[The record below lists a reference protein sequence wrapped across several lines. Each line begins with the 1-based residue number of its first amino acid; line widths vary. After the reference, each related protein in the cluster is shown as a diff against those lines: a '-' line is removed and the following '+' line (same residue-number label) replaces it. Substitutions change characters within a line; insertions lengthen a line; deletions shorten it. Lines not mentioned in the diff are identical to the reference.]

1 MVSWKVAF
9 EGKMRSSRTQ
19 TVHQVTISTP
29 AQPLPS
35 CVMSPGADRCSLH
48 RHLAT
53 LRLRLGDVRLDGGQ
67 GHGQGALEQG
77 GQYSAAPDM
86 TV

>member
-9 EGKMRSSRTQ
+9 EGQMRSVRTQ
-19 TVHQVTISTP
+19 TMHQVIVYTLSTLHVSHDMSC
-29 AQPLPS
+29 AMLP
-35 CVMSPGADRCSLH
+35 GEDRCSLH

-53 LRLRLGDVRLDGGQ
+53 LRLRLGDVRLDGGH

-77 GQYSAAPDM
+77 GQCS
-86 TV
+86 TS